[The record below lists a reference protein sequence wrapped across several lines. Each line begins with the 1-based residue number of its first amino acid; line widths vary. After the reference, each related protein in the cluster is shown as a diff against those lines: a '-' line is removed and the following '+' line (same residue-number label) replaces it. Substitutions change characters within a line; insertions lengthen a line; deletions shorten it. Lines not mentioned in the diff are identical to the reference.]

1 MVSSTN
7 LNSGLPQPSSL
18 STGMPP
24 LADPT
29 LSSTNPSV
37 TGTLTTP
44 SLLPATAGTTTGS
57 SLPGGLLGTDGDL
70 GSIFQQLM
78 MVMTMMLSLMTQLF
92 QGGGMPTFAA
102 QDYGN
107 YNPNAQAP
115 GDFIIP
121 EGLSSEAPLPGN
133 TSQNNGGPGNSSADS
148 SGRLDSILAKV
159 ATDPE
164 GAKLLNAAKA
174 NGYSIEVGDP
184 SKYASGQGDADS
196 IYGVTVP
203 DQKKI
208 VISPNAPDFD
218 KTVIH
223 ELVHAATQGDGDSK
237 TEEGMADVIGYRIA
251 SRVDGTQ
258 APGSERQIFQSKIAN
273 YPNLANDNHII
284 DALNTLGIQA

>member
-18 STGMPP
+18 STGAPP
-24 LADPT
+24 LDPT
-29 LSSTNPSV
+29 LSSV
-37 TGTLTTP
+37 GP
-44 SLLPATAGTTTGS
+44 SLAGAMTTSSLLSPTAGTTTGS
-57 SLPGGLLGTDGDL
+57 SLPGGLLGTGGDL

-92 QGGGMPTFAA
+92 QGGGMSTFAA
-102 QDYGN
+102 QDNGTFD
-107 YNPNAQAP
+107 PNAQAP

-121 EGLSSEAPLPGN
+121 EGLSSAAPQPGN
-133 TSQNNGGPGNSSADS
+133 PSQNYGGSGNSSADS
-148 SGRLDSILAKV
+148 GGRLDTILAKV
-159 ATDPE
+159 AQDSE
-164 GAKLLNAAKA
+164 GAILLNAAKA

-184 SKYASGQGDADS
+184 SKYSTGQGDADS

-273 YPNLANDNHII
+273 YPSLGNDNSII
-284 DALNTLGIQA
+284 QDLNALGIQA